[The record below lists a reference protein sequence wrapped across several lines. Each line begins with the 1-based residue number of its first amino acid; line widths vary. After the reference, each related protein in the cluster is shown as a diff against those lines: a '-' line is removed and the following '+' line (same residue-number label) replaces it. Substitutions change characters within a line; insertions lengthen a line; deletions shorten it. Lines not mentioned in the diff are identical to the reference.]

1 MPSPWPEL
9 SIIIPAYNE
18 TKRIK
23 QSIEKVVAYLRARS
37 LSWELWIVDDGSR
50 DNTAELVM
58 QAIDG
63 LPEAQLI
70 SYKPNRGKGFAVR
83 AGVLAAR
90 GQWVA
95 FLDADLSTPPEE
107 IDGALE
113 FLRSGNDMVIG
124 SRALRGSKIVRK
136 PPLYRRLATA
146 AFNQIKY
153 ALVGLRQFSD
163 TQCGFKAYRRSS
175 VRPLY
180 ERSIIDRFMFD
191 VEILYLAQLKRL
203 KVREMPVSWAASED
217 TKVRL
222 IEGVVN
228 MIRDLVRIRWA
239 HREFKRAERQRERIV
254 PLKG

>member
-18 TKRIK
+18 AKRIQ
-23 QSIEKVVAYLRARS
+23 QSIERLLAYLRAQP
-37 LSWELWIVDDGSR
+37 LIWELLIVDDGSR
-50 DNTAELVM
+50 DNTAELAIE
-58 QAIDG
+58 AIDG
-63 LPEAQLI
+63 VPDTQLI

-90 GQWVA
+90 GQYAV

-107 IDGALE
+107 IGSALKY
-113 FLRSGNDMVIG
+113 LRAGDDMVIG
-124 SRALRGSKIVRK
+124 SRALSGSKIVRK
-136 PPLYRRLATA
+136 PPLYRRLATT

-153 ALVGLRQFSD
+153 ALVGLRQYSD

-191 VEILYLAQLKRL
+191 VEILYLAQLKHLR
-203 KVREMPVSWAASED
+203 VREMPVSWSASED

-228 MIRDLVRIRWA
+228 MLRDLLRIRWA